1 MSKKEIL
8 KNNKLIAEFMGY
20 IYSGH
25 AKAWGIGNAK
35 NIGERMFNGKMYK
48 NVIKAEKFEEKL
60 FFHSSWDWL
69 MPVIAKCT
77 DTFKNYQYDS
87 EEYEYITEEIFHPDY
102 CLNAFMN
109 NDIEDIYERV
119 VLYIKYHNKHCKTNS
134 KLIEGNDMLQG

>member
-8 KNNKLIAEFMGY
+8 KNNKLIKEFYGD
-20 IYSGH
+20 ISG
-25 AKAWGIGNAK
+25 ITSYPD
-35 NIGERMFNGKMYK
+35 EPL
-48 NVIKAEKFEEKL
+48 E
-60 FFHSSWDWL
+60 FHSSWDWL
-69 MPVIAKCT
+69 LPVIAKCT